1 MDFPEHL
8 SPRQTHG
15 FLRNKK
21 ADEILQLINEF
32 SEVAPEEVPE
42 DSRFLL
48 EINFSEI
55 NEISSRKPNLLD
67 TGNGCGH

>member
-1 MDFPEHL
+1 MAT
-8 SPRQTHG
+8 SKQ
-15 FLRNKK
+15 KK

-48 EINFSEI
+48 EIIFSELTKSHL
-55 NEISSRKPNLLD
+55 EIQTLLD